1 MRKRYRFFP
10 SRPAAAF
17 ACASLAAVAILLIAD
32 PLLAQRRT
40 TPRSSPPAPSSSI
53 GDQKSKGIWEPV
65 SYPEDVELDDVFF
78 VDPLEGWV
86 AGGTTVM
93 NGGILLHT
101 SDGGDHWDVQ
111 LGDPKS
117 NDRGMKDLRFIDPT
131 HGWVVQGAP
140 LDAKLLHTTDG
151 KNWQLTGSMETH
163 YTDYAFT
170 SDANGVYVSAEKI
183 FATQDGGRSWKDVF
197 ECHGKVVIDG
207 LMRSTQC
214 DWQRVQFLTPSV
226 GYAIGSVSSLDI
238 VFVAKTAD
246 GGSTW
251 SLSSAAVKGDP
262 RDAFFVDEL
271 TGYIRTGYPDSGQLF
286 KTADGGQTW
295 TGLAGSPG
303 SRIRF
308 ADPGVGWAVHYRKI
322 SFTSDGGNRWN
333 SREYGFPASARAF
346 SLPRRDRGYVV
357 GDHGMIYRYRTVPA
371 AFAAKGM
378 LAAPLLSGI
387 DSPLEAEVQ
396 KLASQVQTFA
406 AAAPGSFTQDTGAA
420 AGQPA
425 PPPSGG
431 FTQETSASGGQPA
444 SPPSG
449 GFTQDTGAPAGGGFV
464 QDVGPIQATADM
476 VSNEVSR
483 FESKYRNL
491 NLLLTGF
498 DIATQLPAQVANL
511 KASIQSLKSM
521 RDPQAAAAA
530 LVNLRSNVEGI
541 VGMVKLAY
549 QKR

>member
-1 MRKRYRFFP
+1 MTSSARYRFVALIGLALLAAGSLADAQP
-10 SRPAAAF
+10 APRAPRGSGGTTGRPA
-17 ACASLAAVAILLIAD
+17 D
-32 PLLAQRRT
+32 AQM
-40 TPRSSPPAPSSSI
+40 
-53 GDQKSKGIWEPV
+53 KGIFEPV
-65 SYPEDVELDDVFF
+65 PYPEDVQLLDVFF
-78 VDPLEGWV
+78 VNEREGWV

-93 NGGILLHT
+93 NGGVLLHT

-117 NDRGMKDLRFIDPT
+117 SDRAMKDLRFIDPT

-151 KNWQLTGSMETH
+151 KNWQLTGSIETH

-170 SDANGVYVSAEKI
+170 SDANGVYVQGEKI
-183 FATQDGGRSWKDVF
+183 FATRDGGRSWKDVF
-197 ECHGKVVIDG
+197 ECEGKVVIDG
-207 LMRSTQC
+207 LMRDTKC

-226 GYAIGSVSSLDI
+226 GYAIGSVSSLDV
-238 VFVAKTAD
+238 VFVAKTTD

-251 SLSSAAVKGDP
+251 SLSSAPVKGDP

-286 KTADGGQTW
+286 KTADGGKTW

-303 SRIRF
+303 NQIRF
-308 ADPGVGWAVHYRKI
+308 ADPGVGWAVLYRKI

-333 SREYGFPASARAF
+333 SREYAFPVSARAF

-357 GDHGMIYRYRTVPA
+357 GDHGMIYRYRTVPVE
-371 AFAAKGM
+371 FAANGVI
-378 LAAPLLSGI
+378 AAPLLSGI
-387 DSPLEAEVQ
+387 DASLDTEVR
-396 KLASQVQTFA
+396 KLASQVQTLA
-406 AAAPGSFTQDTGAA
+406 AAAPGSSFTQDTGAS
-420 AGQPA
+420 AGQPT
-425 PPPSGG
+425 P
-431 FTQETSASGGQPA
+431 
-444 SPPSG
+444 PPSG

-464 QDVGPIQATADM
+464 QDVGPIQTTVDL
-476 VSNEVSR
+476 VSSEVPR

-498 DIATQLPAQVANL
+498 DVATQLPAQVANL
-511 KASIQSLKSM
+511 KASLQALKST
-521 RDPQAAAAA
+521 RDPQSSAAAI
-530 LVNLRSNVEGI
+530 VNLKSQVEGI

-549 QKR
+549 QKP

>member
-1 MRKRYRFFP
+1 MKTRAARFP
-10 SRPAAAF
+10 LLMLIGLAF
-17 ACASLAAVAILLIAD
+17 LTAFSLAAA
-32 PLLAQRRT
+32 
-40 TPRSSPPAPSSSI
+40 PPARPPGSPA
-53 GDQKSKGIWEPV
+53 DAQMKGIFEPV
-65 SYPEDVELDDVFF
+65 SYPEDVQLLDVFF
-78 VDPLEGWV
+78 VNDREGWV

-101 SDGGDHWDVQ
+101 SDGGNHWEVQ

-117 NDRGMKDLRFIDPT
+117 SDRGMKDLRFIDPT

-170 SDANGVYVSAEKI
+170 SDANGVYVQSEKI
-183 FATQDGGRSWKDVF
+183 FATRDGGRSWKDVF
-197 ECHGKVVIDG
+197 ECQGKVVIDG
-207 LMRSTQC
+207 LTRDTKC

-251 SLSSAAVKGDP
+251 SLSSAPVKGDP

-286 KTADGGQTW
+286 KTADGGRTW

-303 SRIRF
+303 NQIRF
-308 ADPGVGWAVHYRKI
+308 ADPGVGWAVLYRKI

-333 SREYGFPASARAF
+333 SREYAFPVSARAF

-371 AFAAKGM
+371 EFAAKGAI
-378 LAAPLLSGI
+378 AAPLLSGI

-406 AAAPGSFTQDTGAA
+406 AAAPGSFTQDTGAS

-425 PPPSGG
+425 PS
-431 FTQETSASGGQPA
+431 S
-444 SPPSG
+444 SG

-464 QDVGPIQATADM
+464 QDVGPIQATVDM
-476 VSNEVSR
+476 VSNEVPR

-498 DIATQLPAQVANL
+498 DVATQLPAQVANL
-511 KASIQSLKSM
+511 KASLQALKSM
-521 RDPQAAAAA
+521 RDPQSSAAAI
-530 LVNLRSNVEGI
+530 VNLKAQVEGV

-549 QKR
+549 QKP